1 MYIKFQV
8 FKLNIPNRGTESA
21 LTELREKVLTQKAK
35 SKKVAILALD
45 ASAAFDVLDIDLVIK
60 SLEVI
65 GAGSVMLKWATN
77 YLHNCTQYVDINGT
91 LSEQWSCD
99 VGVGQGKPMSVDFFN
114 LGSLSNALWTT
125 ISENILYADDGSD
138 IIAGDTEEELNN
150 NIKATAILRSSWF
163 DKAGLTLNAAK
174 SELIG
179 FGVQPEPLV
188 IEGSTIMPK
197 TSFKFLGLTIDHDL
211 KFHNHVDNIAKRMHS
226 AAGHIRAEGRNLA
239 TNNRRILFNGWV
251 RSILTSNGL
260 AYLPHLCASQLQK
273 VSAAY
278 NAGIRAIYKL
288 LKKCYA
294 PIAEL
299 SKRLNIPSVE
309 QIKDCLLFT
318 EAWKRRHDLT
328 KEYEG
333 PITRGR
339 TNLNVPLPNKSGVN
353 GKRLSTMVCD
363 YWNRLPIHIKRE
375 NDQVKA
381 KREIKNMIYRS

>member
-1 MYIKFQV
+1 M
-8 FKLNIPNRGTESA
+8 
-21 LTELREKVLTQKAK
+21 
-35 SKKVAILALD
+35 
-45 ASAAFDVLDIDLVIK
+45 
-60 SLEVI
+60 
-65 GAGSVMLKWATN
+65 
-77 YLHNCTQYVDINGT
+77 
-91 LSEQWSCD
+91 
-99 VGVGQGKPMSVDFFN
+99 
-114 LGSLSNALWTT
+114 
-125 ISENILYADDGSD
+125 IS
-138 IIAGDTEEELNN
+138 
-150 NIKATAILRSSWF
+150 
-163 DKAGLTLNAAK
+163 
-174 SELIG
+174 
-179 FGVQPEPLV
+179 
-188 IEGSTIMPK
+188 
-197 TSFKFLGLTIDHDL
+197 
-211 KFHNHVDNIAKRMHS
+211 
-226 AAGHIRAEGRNLA
+226 
-239 TNNRRILFNGWV
+239 
-251 RSILTSNGL
+251 
-260 AYLPHLCASQLQK
+260 ASQLQK

-288 LKKCYA
+288 PKKCYA

-333 PITRGR
+333 AITRGR